1 MKRQLS
7 RKILSLI
14 MFVLF
19 PVTYY
24 YFSPYL
30 IIMGALEGIVTG
42 SLIVFAA
49 LFASSLFLGRVFCGW
64 ICPAG
69 ATQELC
75 AMVRKKRVKNGKKN
89 LIKYAIWAP
98 WITIIVVMF
107 FQAGGI
113 KTVDPLYQTYY
124 GLSIS
129 DIYSVVIFIAIAGLI
144 AGLAL
149 AAGKRAAC
157 HTICWMAPFMII
169 GRKIR
174 SAANWPSL
182 QLSADKEKCIN
193 CKTCDQKCPMSLE
206 VNSMVQQNSMENT
219 ECILCGS
226 CVDNCPKKA
235 IKYSFGKINS
245 QTNQSTSNNN
255 KL

>member
-1 MKRQLS
+1 MKRQQT
-7 RKILSLI
+7 RKILTII

-19 PVTYY
+19 PVIYY

-30 IIMGALEGIVTG
+30 IIMGASQGIITG

-49 LFASSLFLGRVFCGW
+49 LFASSLFFGRAFCGW
-64 ICPAG
+64 ICPGG

-75 AMVRKKRVKNGKKN
+75 NMARKKDFQNGKKN

-98 WITIIVVMF
+98 WITIIALLF
-107 FQAGGI
+107 FQAGGV

-124 GLSIS
+124 GIS
-129 DIYSVVIFIAIAGLI
+129 VSNIYSAVMFIAIAGLI

-149 AAGKRAAC
+149 AAGKRAFC
-157 HTICWMAPFMII
+157 YTTCWMAPFMII

-174 SAANWPSL
+174 KSVNWPSL
-182 QLSADKEKCIN
+182 QLVADKEKCVN
-193 CKTCDQKCPMSLE
+193 CKVCNQKCPMSLAVE
-206 VNSMVQQNSMENT
+206 SMVQQNSMENS

-226 CVDNCPKKA
+226 CVDNCPKQV
-235 IKYSFGKINS
+235 IKYSFGKKRN
-245 QTNQSTSNNN
+245 QTNLQELGITS
-255 KL
+255 